1 MSDNEE
7 HCMKVRDRNGNFRF
21 KFGKQGG
28 GDGKFNNPWC
38 LSVNKSGHLMVC
50 DTGNDRMQ
58 VYKLNGKF
66 VGTFPTKGSDLGEL
80 KFPNAVAVLSNGG
93 SLCLTSLTILYTCL
107 SEMLPSLTYD
117 KYHYLFYLSIRFRNT
132 KYYYVRTNL

>member
-80 KFPNAVAVLSNGG
+80 KFPNAVAVLSNGRIIV
-93 SLCLTSLTILYTCL
+93 SDISNDSIHMFERDVAL
-107 SEMLPSLTYD
+107 S
-117 KYHYLFYLSIRFRNT
+117 
-132 KYYYVRTNL
+132 NL